1 MIRLALAQM
10 RRSLPRLVSAG
21 IAILIGTAFVAA
33 TLVAGNVITRTSYD
47 AIAASLADADLVVL
61 APDITAEDVATLRA
75 TDGVAAADGQLQ
87 LWTELRAGGERAYPP
102 VTVRASDPR
111 LEAQTITEG
120 GFPTASGQAAL
131 PEPLA
136 ERLEVG
142 VGDRVT
148 VVREV
153 WDPETETSTDAS
165 EELTVVG
172 LTDDPSGAFAQSEGA
187 VIVPAEEA
195 ARWYAQDY
203 EGADPAYRTA
213 VVAIEEGAD
222 VETVRASLTQ
232 ALAPTV
238 PAALVQTKQERA
250 EDLAASFTGDSGA
263 LTGVVLGFAA
273 VALLV
278 AALVVANTFQVL
290 VAQRT
295 RTLALLRCVGAE
307 KRQIRRSVLVE
318 AALLGVVAS
327 AGGLAAG
334 LLLAQGTLVVLG
346 NANPDVPLPGA
357 VPVTV
362 PVVLVPLVVGTL
374 VTLVAALAPA
384 RAATRVAPLEALRPA
399 EQPVGLR
406 RASRARAVLSS
417 LLVLGGAGLL
427 ALGVAASGTESG
439 VMVGL
444 PIGLLG
450 GTLSFVGVV
459 VGAVLWIPRVVSL
472 AGGLLAST
480 GASARLAAANTLRN
494 PRRTSA
500 TSAALL
506 IGVTLVAMMST
517 GAASA
522 RSTLGNELASQYP
535 VDVLVADPDTYLGNS
550 EGTDPALTPALV
562 DRLAAVDG
570 VQDTGEAVVV
580 STAWANAQGDLGWED
595 LRALEP
601 EVAASLL
608 RTGDQAA
615 GLTDATVV
623 VARDTAERV
632 GVVDGEE
639 LTLTVEGLD
648 PVVRTAVVTDFPVGL
663 LVTPATMAQAG
674 VDLPANEL
682 WLRLAD
688 DADVVAA
695 MDDVQEVLSDVPV
708 QVLGAALERAAFE
721 DIVDTLLAVVLGLLA
736 AAVLIALIG
745 VANTLS
751 LSVIERRRESATL
764 RAIGLSRRQLRA
776 SLALEGCL
784 IAGVGAVLG
793 IVLGLAYG
801 WTGSL
806 TLMRALGDVSLE
818 VPWRDLGVALV
829 VAVVAGLL
837 ASVLPAR
844 SAARTSPVE
853 ALAVE

>member
-1 MIRLALAQM
+1 MIRLSLAQM

-61 APDITAEDVATLRA
+61 AERITADDVDTLRA
-75 TDGVAAADGQLQ
+75 ADGVAAVDGQLD
-87 LWTELRAGGERAYPP
+87 LWTEVRAGGERAYPR

-111 LEAQTITEG
+111 LEAQTITDG
-120 GFPTASGQAAL
+120 VLPTASGQAAL

-136 ERLEVG
+136 GRLEVG
-142 VGDRVT
+142 VGDTVT
-148 VVREV
+148 VVREI

-187 VIVPAEEA
+187 VIVQADDA
-195 ARWYAQDY
+195 ARWYAQDT
-203 EGADPAYRTA
+203 EGATLAYRTA
-213 VVAIEEGAD
+213 VVALADGAD
-222 VETVRASLTQ
+222 VETVRAAIGQ
-232 ALAPTV
+232 ALASTV
-238 PAALVQTKQERA
+238 PDAKVQTKQERA
-250 EDLAASFTGDSGA
+250 EDLAAQFTGDSGA

-318 AALLGVVAS
+318 AALLGLVSS
-327 AGGLAAG
+327 AAGLATG
-334 LLLAQGTLVVLG
+334 LLLAQATLVVLG
-346 NANPDVPLPGA
+346 NANPDVPLPSA
-357 VPVTV
+357 VPVTLAVVAV
-362 PVVLVPLVVGTL
+362 PVVVGTL

-406 RASRARAVLSS
+406 RAGRVRAVLSS

-427 ALGVAASGTESG
+427 ALGVTVSGTEGG

-444 PIGLLG
+444 PIGILG
-450 GTLSFVGVV
+450 GTLSFIGVV
-459 VGAVLWIPRVVSL
+459 VGAVLWIPRVVSV

-480 GASARLAAANTLRN
+480 GPSARLAAANTLRN
-494 PRRTSA
+494 PRRTAA

-522 RSTLGNELASQYP
+522 RATLGNELASQFP
-535 VDVLVADPDTYLGNS
+535 VDVLVADPDTYVGSTEDL
-550 EGTDPALTPALV
+550 EPAITPALL
-562 DRLAAVDG
+562 DRLEGVDG
-570 VQDTGEAVVV
+570 VAAAGGTVVV
-580 STAWANAQGDLGWED
+580 STAWADEQGDLGWQE
-595 LRALEP
+595 LRAVPADL
-601 EVAASLL
+601 AAELL
-608 RTGDQAA
+608 RAPDQAA
-615 GLTDATVV
+615 GLTDDTVV
-623 VARDTAERV
+623 VTRDTAENL
-632 GVVDGEE
+632 GVQDGEQ
-639 LTLTVEGLD
+639 LTLTVEGTT
-648 PVVRTAVVTDFPVGL
+648 PVQRTAVVTDFAGGL
-663 LVTPATMAQAG
+663 LVTPATFAEMG
-674 VDLPANEL
+674 VDLPVNEA

-688 DADVVAA
+688 DAGVVAA
-695 MDDVQEVLSDVPV
+695 MDGVQEVLSDVPV
-708 QVLGAALERAAFE
+708 QVMGAALERAAFE

-736 AAVLIALIG
+736 AAVVIALIG

-764 RAIGLSRRQLRA
+764 RAIGLTRGQLRA
-776 SLALEGCL
+776 SLAFEGCL

-801 WTGSL
+801 WTGSM
-806 TLMRALGDVSLE
+806 TVMRALGDVSLQT
-818 VPWRDLGVALV
+818 PWRDLGIALV

>member
-61 APDITAEDVATLRA
+61 AEQITGDDVAALRQVA
-75 TDGVAAADGQLQ
+75 GVTAADGQID
-87 LWTELRAGGERAYPP
+87 LWTELRAGAERAYPP
-102 VTVRASDPR
+102 VTVRASDPS
-111 LEAQTITEG
+111 LEAQTV
-120 GFPTASGQAAL
+120 TAGALPAATGEVAL

-136 ERLEVG
+136 DRLDVT
-142 VGDRVT
+142 VGDQVT
-148 VVREV
+148 TVRQI
-153 WDPETETSTDAS
+153 WDAQTEQTTETT
-165 EELTVVG
+165 EQLTVVG

-187 VIVPAEEA
+187 VIAVAEDAE
-195 ARWYAQDY
+195 RWWAQDSG
-203 EGADPAYRTA
+203 GASPTYRTA
-213 VVAIEEGAD
+213 LVALTEDAD
-222 VETVRASLTQ
+222 VETARAAVTD
-232 ALAPTV
+232 ALSDTLPGAV
-238 PAALVQTKQERA
+238 VQTKQQRA
-250 EDLAASFTGDSGA
+250 EELAAQATGDADA

-318 AALLGVVAS
+318 AALLGVAS
-327 AGGLAAG
+327 SAAGLAAG
-334 LLLAQGTLVVLG
+334 LLLAQVTLVVLG
-346 NANPDVPLPGA
+346 NANPDVPLPGTI
-357 VPVTV
+357 PVSLA
-362 PVVLVPLVVGTL
+362 VVLVPLLVGSV
-374 VTLVAALAPA
+374 VTLVAALSPA

-399 EQPVGLR
+399 EQAVGGR
-406 RASRARAVLSS
+406 RAGRARVVLAS

-427 ALGVAASGTESG
+427 GLGVAVSGTEGG

-444 PIGLLG
+444 PIGILG

-472 AGGLLAST
+472 AGGLLGAT
-480 GASARLAAANTLRN
+480 GPSARLAAANTLRN

-517 GAASA
+517 GAASSRA
-522 RSTLGNELASQYP
+522 TLGKELASQFP
-535 VDVLVADPDTYLGNS
+535 VDVLVADPNVSLG
-550 EGTDPALTPALV
+550 GPTDVEPALTPAV
-562 DRLAAVDG
+562 AERLEGVDG
-570 VQDTGEAVVV
+570 VAAAGRLTSGWITWGDEA
-580 STAWANAQGDLGWED
+580 GDLGWQEV
-595 LRALEP
+595 RALPADEAEALVRAP
-601 EVAASLL
+601 E
-608 RTGDQAA
+608 QAE
-615 GLTDATVV
+615 GLTDDTVV
-623 VARDTAERV
+623 VGLDAAGPA
-632 GVVDGEE
+632 GVDDGAQI
-639 LTLTVEGLD
+639 TLSVEGSD
-648 PVVRTAVVTDFPVGL
+648 PVVRTAVVTEFPGGL
-663 LVTPATMAQAG
+663 LVTPATMAAMG
-674 VDLPANEL
+674 IDLPTNEI
-682 WLRLAD
+682 WLRLTD
-688 DADVVAA
+688 DADTVAV
-695 MDDVQEVLSDVPV
+695 MDEVQSVLSDVPV
-708 QVLGAALERAAFE
+708 QVMGAALERAAFE

-736 AAVLIALIG
+736 AAVVIALIG

-764 RAIGLSRRQLRA
+764 RAIGLSRGQLRA

-793 IVLGLAYG
+793 IGLGLAYG
-801 WTGSL
+801 WTGSMTVL
-806 TLMRALGDVSLE
+806 RAMGEVSLE
-818 VPWRDLGVALV
+818 VPWRDLGIALV
-829 VAVVAGLL
+829 VAIVAGLL

>member
-21 IAILIGTAFVAA
+21 IAIVIGTAFVAA

-61 APDITAEDVATLRA
+61 AESIADSDVAALRA
-75 TDGVAAADGQLQ
+75 VDGVAAADGQID
-87 LWTELRAGGERAYPP
+87 LWTELRAGSERAYPP
-102 VTVRASDPR
+102 VTVRASDPS
-111 LEAQTITEG
+111 LEAQTVTAG
-120 GFPTASGQAAL
+120 VLPTASGEVAL

-136 ERLEVG
+136 DRLEVG
-142 VGDRVT
+142 VGDQVT
-148 VVREV
+148 AARQT
-153 WDPETETSTDAS
+153 WDAETGEATDVS
-165 EELTVVG
+165 EQLTVVG

-187 VIVPAEEA
+187 VVAVAEDA
-195 ARWYAQDY
+195 ARWWAQDSD
-203 EGADPAYRTA
+203 GATPSYGTA
-213 VVAIEEGAD
+213 LVALADGTDVDTARAAIADTLSATVPTAD
-222 VETVRASLTQ
+222 VM
-232 ALAPTV
+232 
-238 PAALVQTKQERA
+238 TKQERA
-250 EDLAASFTGDSGA
+250 EELAAQATGDADA
-263 LTGVVLGFAA
+263 LTGIVLGFAA

-318 AALLGVVAS
+318 AALLGLAS
-327 AGGLAAG
+327 SAAGLAVG

-346 NANPDVPLPGA
+346 NANPDVPLPA
-357 VPVTV
+357 TVPVTAAVLLV
-362 PVVLVPLVVGTL
+362 PVLVGTV
-374 VTLVAALAPA
+374 VTLVAALSPA

-399 EQPVGLR
+399 EQAVGGR
-406 RASRARAVLSS
+406 RTSRARAVLAS
-417 LLVLGGAGLL
+417 LLVLGGAALL
-427 ALGVAASGTESG
+427 ALGVVVSGEEAG
-439 VMVGL
+439 VLAGL
-444 PIGLLG
+444 GIGILG
-450 GTLSFVGVV
+450 GTLSFVGVI

-472 AGGLLAST
+472 AGGLLGAT
-480 GASARLAAANTLRN
+480 GPSARLAAANTLRN

-517 GAASA
+517 GAASSRA
-522 RSTLGNELASQYP
+522 TLGNELASQFP
-535 VDVLVADPDTYLGNS
+535 VDVLVADPNVYLDGPQDA
-550 EGTDPALTPALV
+550 EPALTAAV
-562 DRLAAVDG
+562 ADRLTDVEGVAAVG
-570 VQDTGEAVVV
+570 RVTTVTTGWGDER
-580 STAWANAQGDLGWED
+580 GDLGWLEV
-595 LRALEP
+595 RALP
-601 EVAASLL
+601 ADDAARLVRAS
-608 RTGDQAA
+608 DQTA
-615 GLTDATVV
+615 GLTDDTVV
-623 VARDTAERV
+623 VGADDAARAEVTDGAQITLR
-632 GVVDGEE
+632 VDGQE
-639 LTLTVEGLD
+639 
-648 PVVRTAVVTDFPVGL
+648 PVVRTAVVTDFPAGL
-663 LVTPATMAQAG
+663 VVTPATMAAIG
-674 VDLPANEL
+674 VDLPANEI

-695 MDDVQEVLSDVPV
+695 MDDVQSVLSDVPV
-708 QVLGAALERAAFE
+708 QVMGAALERVAFE

-736 AAVLIALIG
+736 AAVVIALIG

-764 RAIGLSRRQLRA
+764 RAIGLSRRQLRT

-793 IVLGLAYG
+793 IGLGLAYG
-801 WTGSL
+801 WTGSVTVL
-806 TLMRALGDVSLE
+806 RAVGDVSLE

-829 VAVVAGLL
+829 VAIVAGLL

>member
-61 APDITAEDVATLRA
+61 ADQIADDDVAALRQVE
-75 TDGVAAADGQLQ
+75 GVAAADGQID
-87 LWTELRAGGERAYPP
+87 LWTELNAGSERAYPP
-102 VTVRASDPR
+102 VTVRASDPS
-111 LEAQTITEG
+111 LEAQTVTAG
-120 GFPTASGQAAL
+120 VLPAASGEVAL

-136 ERLEVG
+136 DRLDVG
-142 VGDRVT
+142 VGDQVT
-148 VVREV
+148 AVRQV
-153 WDPETETSTDAS
+153 WDAETGDATDAS
-165 EELTVVG
+165 EQLTVVG

-187 VIVPAEEA
+187 VVAVAEDA
-195 ARWYAQDY
+195 ARWWAQDTD
-203 EGADPAYRTA
+203 GATPTYRTA
-213 VVAIEEGAD
+213 LVALTDGAD
-222 VETVRASLTQ
+222 VETVRAAIADT
-232 ALAPTV
+232 LAEPLPGASV
-238 PAALVQTKQERA
+238 VTKQERA
-250 EDLAASFTGDSGA
+250 EYLAAQATGDADA
-263 LTGVVLGFAA
+263 LTGIVLGFAA

-318 AALLGVVAS
+318 AALLGVAS
-327 AGGLAAG
+327 SAAGLAAG

-357 VPVTV
+357 VPVT
-362 PVVLVPLVVGTL
+362 PAVVLVPLLVGTL
-374 VTLVAALAPA
+374 VTLVAALSPA

-399 EQPVGLR
+399 EQAVGGR
-406 RASRARAVLSS
+406 RAGRARVVLAS

-427 ALGVAASGTESG
+427 VLGVAVSGDEGG

-444 PIGLLG
+444 PIGILG

-472 AGGLLAST
+472 AGGLLGST
-480 GASARLAAANTLRN
+480 GPSARLAAANTLRN

-517 GAASA
+517 GAASSRA
-522 RSTLGNELASQYP
+522 TLGKELASQFP
-535 VDVLVADPDTYLGNS
+535 VDVLVADPNVSLDGP
-550 EGTDPALTPALV
+550 TDAEPALTTGVA
-562 DRLAAVDG
+562 DRLEG
-570 VQDTGEAVVV
+570 VEGVAGAGLLTTVW
-580 STAWANAQGDLGWED
+580 TAWGDEAGDLGWQEVRSMPAD
-595 LRALEP
+595 EAAQLVRAP
-601 EVAASLL
+601 EQVAGLSDDTVVIGLDAASP
-608 RTGDQAA
+608 A
-615 GLTDATVV
+615 GI
-623 VARDTAERV
+623 E
-632 GVVDGEE
+632 DGAQI
-639 LTLTVEGLD
+639 TLHIDGGE
-648 PVVRTAVVTDFPVGL
+648 PVVRTAVVTEFPGGL
-663 LVTPATMAQAG
+663 LVTPGTMTAMG
-674 VDLPANEL
+674 VDLPANEI

-688 DADVVAA
+688 DADTVAT
-695 MDDVQEVLSDVPV
+695 MDDVQSLLSEVPV
-708 QVLGAALERAAFE
+708 QVMGAALERAAFE

-736 AAVLIALIG
+736 AAVVIALIG

-764 RAIGLSRRQLRA
+764 RAIGLSRGQLRA

-793 IVLGLAYG
+793 IGLGLAYG
-801 WTGSL
+801 WTGSMTVL
-806 TLMRALGDVSLE
+806 RAMGEVSLE

-829 VAVVAGLL
+829 VAIVAGLL

>member
-21 IAILIGTAFVAA
+21 IAILIGTAFIAA

-61 APDITAEDVATLRA
+61 APDLTADDVDTLRG
-75 TDGVAAADGQLQ
+75 TDGVAAADGQLE
-87 LWTELRAGGERAYPP
+87 LWTEVRAGGERAYPP
-102 VTVRASDPR
+102 VTARASDPR
-111 LEAQTITEG
+111 LEAQEVTAGELPTEPG
-120 GFPTASGQAAL
+120 GIAL

-142 VGDRVT
+142 VGDEVT
-148 VVREV
+148 VVRET
-153 WDPETETSTDAS
+153 WDESGEATDVSETLA
-165 EELTVVG
+165 VVG
-172 LTDDPSGAFAQSEGA
+172 LTNDSSGAFAQSEGA
-187 VIVPAEEA
+187 MIVVPQDA
-195 ARWYAQDY
+195 ARWYAQDNA
-203 EGADPAYRTA
+203 GTAPTYRTA
-213 VVAIEEGAD
+213 VIALTDGAD
-222 VETVRASLTQ
+222 LEDVRAALTQ
-232 ALAPTV
+232 ALAPTA
-238 PAALVQTKQERA
+238 PAAVIQTKQERA
-250 EDLAASFTGDSGA
+250 EDLAAMFTGDAGA
-263 LTGVVLGFAA
+263 LTAIVLGFAA
-273 VALLV
+273 IALLV

-295 RTLALLRCVGAE
+295 RTLALLRCVGAD

-318 AALLGVVAS
+318 AALLGLASS
-327 AGGLAAG
+327 AGGLAVG

-346 NANPDVPLPGA
+346 NANPDVPLPAA
-357 VPVTV
+357 VPITLAVI
-362 PVVLVPLVVGTL
+362 LVPLLVGTL

-399 EQPVGLR
+399 AQAVGLR
-406 RASRARAVLSS
+406 RAGRVRVVLSA

-427 ALGVAASGTESG
+427 ALGVTISGTEG
-439 VMVGL
+439 GAMVGL
-444 PIGLLG
+444 PVGILG
-450 GTLSFVGVV
+450 GTLSFIGVV
-459 VGAVLWIPRVVSL
+459 VGAILWIPRVVSL

-522 RSTLGNELASQYP
+522 RATLGNELASQYP
-535 VDVLVADPDTYLGNS
+535 VDVLVADPDTYLENS
-550 EGTDPALTPALV
+550 EGTDPALTPAV
-562 DRLAAVDG
+562 VARLAAVDG
-570 VQDTGEAVVV
+570 VQGVGGAVVV
-580 STAWANAQGDLGWED
+580 STAWSDGAGDLGWQD

-601 EVAASLL
+601 EVAADLL

-615 GLTDATVV
+615 GLTDDTVV
-623 VARDTAERV
+623 VARGEAEQM
-632 GVVDGEE
+632 GIADGDE
-639 LTLTVEGLD
+639 LTLTIEGEA
-648 PVVRTAVVTDFPVGL
+648 PVARTAVVTDFPGGL
-663 LVTPATMAQAG
+663 LVTPATLTAMG
-674 VDLPANEL
+674 VELPVNEV

-688 DADVVAA
+688 DADVVAT
-695 MDDVQEVLSDVPV
+695 MDEVQEALSEIPV

-721 DIVDTLLAVVLGLLA
+721 DIIDTLLAVVLGLLA
-736 AAVLIALIG
+736 AAVVIALIG

-776 SLALEGCL
+776 SLALEGSL

-793 IVLGLAYG
+793 IVLGVAYG

-806 TLMRALGDVSLE
+806 TVMRAVGEVSLE

-829 VAVVAGLL
+829 VAVAAGLL

>member
-61 APDITAEDVATLRA
+61 APELTADDVARLRA
-75 TDGVAAADGQLQ
+75 ADGVAAADGQLE
-87 LWTELRAGGERAYPP
+87 LWTEVRAGGERAYPRA
-102 VTVRASDPR
+102 TVRASDPR
-111 LEAQTITEG
+111 LEAQELTAG
-120 GFPTASGQAAL
+120 AFPAEPGQVAL

-142 VGDRVT
+142 VGDTVT
-148 VVREV
+148 VVRQL
-153 WDPETETSTDAS
+153 WDEDSQTSSDAS
-165 EELTVVG
+165 EELSVVG

-187 VIVPAEEA
+187 VITHADDA
-195 ARWYAQDY
+195 ARWYAQDTG
-203 EGADPAYRTA
+203 GATPSYRTA
-213 VVAIEEGAD
+213 VVALTDGAD
-222 VETVRASLTQ
+222 VEAVRAGLAQ

-238 PAALVQTKQERA
+238 PDARIQTKQERA
-250 EDLAASFTGDSGA
+250 EDLAASFTGDSDA
-263 LTGVVLGFAA
+263 LTGIVLGFAA

-295 RTLALLRCVGAE
+295 RMLALLRCVGAE

-318 AALLGVVAS
+318 ALLLGLVAS

-346 NANPDVPLPGA
+346 NANPDVPLPTTIPMSPA
-357 VPVTV
+357 
-362 PVVLVPLVVGTL
+362 VVLVPLVVGTL

-399 EQPVGLR
+399 EQPAGLR
-406 RASRARAVLSS
+406 RAGRARAVLAS

-427 ALGVAASGTESG
+427 ALGVAVSGTESG

-444 PIGLLG
+444 PIGILG
-450 GTLSFVGVV
+450 GALSFIGVV

-480 GASARLAAANTLRN
+480 GPSARLAAANTLRN

-506 IGVTLVAMMST
+506 IGVTLVAMMSS

-522 RSTLGNELASQYP
+522 RATLGNELASQFP
-535 VDVLVADPDTYLGNS
+535 VDVLVVDPDIVLGGP
-550 EGTDPALTPALV
+550 EDAEPELTPALV
-562 DRLAAVDG
+562 DRLAGIDG
-570 VQDTGEAVVV
+570 VAAAGAGVTVT
-580 STAWANAQGDLGWED
+580 TAWADDEGDLGWLD
-595 LRALEP
+595 VRALDPDTAAALLRAQ
-601 EVAASLL
+601 
-608 RTGDQAA
+608 DHAA
-615 GLTDATVV
+615 GLADDTVV
-623 VARDTAERV
+623 VARGDAERV
-632 GVVDGEE
+632 GVADGEV
-639 LTLTVEGLD
+639 LTLTIDGQE
-648 PVVRTAVVTDFPVGL
+648 PVQRTARVTDFPTGL
-663 LVTPATMAQAG
+663 LVTPATLTEMG
-674 VDLPANEL
+674 VDLPVNEV

-688 DADVVAA
+688 DADAVVT
-695 MDDVQEVLSDVPV
+695 MDDVQELLSEVPV
-708 QVLGAALERAAFE
+708 QVMGAALERVAFE
-721 DIVDTLLAVVLGLLA
+721 EIVDTLLAVVLGLLA
-736 AAVLIALIG
+736 AAVVIALIG

-764 RAIGLSRRQLRA
+764 RAIGLTRGQLRA
-776 SLALEGCL
+776 SLAVEGSL

-793 IVLGLAYG
+793 ILLGLAYG
-801 WTGSL
+801 WTGSM
-806 TLMRALGDVSLE
+806 TVMRALGDVSLQ
-818 VPWRDLGVALV
+818 VPWRELVVALV
-829 VAVVAGLL
+829 VAVIAGLL

>member
-61 APDITAEDVATLRA
+61 AQQITADDVDTLRA
-75 TDGVAAADGQLQ
+75 ADGVAAADGQLE
-87 LWTELRAGGERAYPP
+87 LWTEVRAGGERAYPRA
-102 VTVRASDPR
+102 TVRASDPR
-111 LEAQTITEG
+111 LEAQELTAG
-120 GFPTASGQAAL
+120 AFPAASGEVAL

-136 ERLEVG
+136 DRLEVG
-142 VGDRVT
+142 VGDTIT
-148 VVREV
+148 VVREL
-153 WDPETETSTDAS
+153 WDEGGETSTDAS
-165 EELTVVG
+165 EVVTVVG

-187 VIVPAEEA
+187 VIADAEDA
-195 ARWYAQDY
+195 TRWYAQDY
-203 EGADPAYRTA
+203 GGAAPSYETA
-213 VVAIEEGAD
+213 VVALSEGAD
-222 VETVRASLTQ
+222 VETVRAELAQ

-238 PAALVQTKQERA
+238 PDARVQTKQERA
-250 EDLAASFTGDSGA
+250 EDLTAQVTGDSDA
-263 LTGVVLGFAA
+263 LTGIVLGFAA

-295 RTLALLRCVGAE
+295 RMLALLRCVGAE
-307 KRQIRRSVLVE
+307 KGQIRRSVLVE
-318 AALLGVVAS
+318 ATLLGLVSS

-346 NANPDVPLPGA
+346 NANPDVPLPAA
-357 VPVTV
+357 VPVT
-362 PVVLVPLVVGTL
+362 PAVVLVPLVVGTL

-399 EQPVGLR
+399 DQPVGLR
-406 RASRARAVLSS
+406 RAGRTRAVLAS
-417 LLVLGGAGLL
+417 LLVLGGVGLL
-427 ALGVAASGTESG
+427 ALGVVVSGTEGG

-444 PIGLLG
+444 PIGILG
-450 GTLSFVGVV
+450 GTLSFIGVV

-480 GASARLAAANTLRN
+480 GPSARLAAANTLRN

-522 RSTLGNELASQYP
+522 RATLGNELASQFP
-535 VDVLVADPDTYLGNS
+535 VDVLVADPDISLDGPDDA
-550 EGTDPALTPALV
+550 EADLTPALLE
-562 DRLAAVDG
+562 RLAGIDG
-570 VQDTGEAVVV
+570 VAATGATVTVT
-580 STAWANAQGDLGWED
+580 TAWADDAGDLGWLE
-595 LRALEP
+595 LRALAP
-601 EVAASLL
+601 DDATTLL
-608 RTGDQAA
+608 RAPDHAA
-615 GLTDATVV
+615 GLADDTVV
-623 VARDTAERV
+623 VARDDAERS
-632 GVVDGEE
+632 GVVDGDT
-639 LTLTVEGLD
+639 LTLTVDGGE
-648 PVVRTAVVTDFPVGL
+648 PVQRTAHVTDFPTGL
-663 LVTPATMAQAG
+663 VVTPATLAAMG
-674 VDLPANEL
+674 VDLPANEA

-688 DADVVAA
+688 DADAVVA
-695 MDDVQEVLSDVPV
+695 MDDIQELLSEVPV
-708 QVLGAALERAAFE
+708 QVMGAALERVAFE
-721 DIVDTLLAVVLGLLA
+721 GIVDTLLAVVLGLLA
-736 AAVLIALIG
+736 AAVVIALIG

-764 RAIGLSRRQLRA
+764 RAIGLTRGQLRA
-776 SLALEGCL
+776 SLAFEGSL

-801 WTGSL
+801 WTGAM
-806 TLMRALGDVSLE
+806 TVMRALGAVSLE
-818 VPWRDLGVALV
+818 VPWRELVIALV